1 MATLTFRD
9 LSFEDH
15 SKQFITVRLLRNFT
29 FTIPKAEL
37 AKLGEYTIQRER
49 ITFPALSEREASN
62 KFNRLIAA
70 HIRGL
75 RNVANN
81 RPSVYIHQG
90 SGIPLFGSRTFGIVD
105 KGSSLLEVK
114 PLTSCNISCTFC
126 SVDEGIA
133 SRKTFY
139 YVIEEEYLV
148 GELAKLM
155 AYKGNPDTHVYLNPH
170 GEPTMYAR
178 LIELVRDMRS
188 IDSIN
193 RISVITSGSLLTE
206 QYLDQLAAAGLTHLN
221 ISLNAY
227 DAEEAKALA
236 GTHAYNVER
245 VRRMIAYSAAK
256 HKGMQIILTPV
267 WLDGQNDAQIEKVIA
282 YGKSLNLPA
291 RIQKFC
297 INKHGRNPAE
307 EIPWEQFFAKL
318 KALEQKHGVKLQ
330 EEVYA
335 LPETK
340 ELPKPFQK
348 GNIVKAR
355 IVCKGRN
362 PRERYA
368 VAGSKAGAVPEF
380 GISGDRLICVQ
391 GCTAENGETVKIRIT
406 KDAHNVYY
414 GEEM

>member
-1 MATLTFRD
+1 MAMLTFRD

-15 SKQFITVRLLRNFT
+15 GKSSITVRLLHNFT
-29 FTIPKAEL
+29 FTIPKAALE
-37 AKLGEYTIQRER
+37 KLGAYTIQRDG
-49 ITFPALSEREASN
+49 IIFPKLSEKEASN
-62 KFNRLIAA
+62 KFNRIISV
-70 HIRGL
+70 HVGNL

-81 RPSVYIHQG
+81 KPSVYLHKA

-133 SRKTFY
+133 SRKVFY
-139 YVIEEEYLV
+139 YVIEEEYLAE
-148 GELAKLM
+148 ELAKLM

-178 LIELVRDMRS
+178 LVELVQDMRS
-188 IDSIN
+188 IKGIN

-206 QYLDQLAAAGLTHLN
+206 QYIDQLAAAGLTHLN

-227 DAEEAKALA
+227 DAEEAKVLA

-245 VRRMIAYSAAK
+245 VRKMIEYSAAK

-267 WLDGQNDAQIEKVIA
+267 WMGGQNDEQIEKVIT
-282 YGKSLNLPA
+282 YGKRLGVA
-291 RIQKFC
+291 VRIQKFC

-307 EIPWEQFFAKL
+307 EIPWEEFFAKL
-318 KALEQKHGVKLQ
+318 AKLEEKYGVKLQ

-348 GNIVKAR
+348 GNLVKAR
-355 IVCKGRN
+355 IVCKGRT

-391 GCTAENGETVKIRIT
+391 GCTAEDGETVKVRIT
-406 KDAHNVYY
+406 KDAHNVFY
-414 GEEM
+414 GEEV